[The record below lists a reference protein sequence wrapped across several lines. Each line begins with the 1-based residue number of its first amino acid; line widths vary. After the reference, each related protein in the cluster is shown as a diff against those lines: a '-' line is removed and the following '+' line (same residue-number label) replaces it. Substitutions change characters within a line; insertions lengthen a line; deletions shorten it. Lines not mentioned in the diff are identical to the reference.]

1 MTDTTSPSGTVENAP
16 TSFSLNEGVSA
27 IESLLSDDLEGDL
40 KSADVAKPA
49 EAKTDATEEAED
61 DADLVLDDDETGDV
75 AEPETEAPPAI
86 TDDYEIEVDGEKITL
101 GQLKRNNLFQR
112 DYSKKTEQLAQERQ
126 ALQAESQKLRS
137 EFENELRKRF
147 EFIDQY
153 ANKFIPQ
160 KPVYDPADPIGYL
173 EAQQAYEQQMGEW
186 TQLQQLKEQELSQ
199 MTEKQQEQAKEWEAE
214 QRNVLF
220 TKVPAL
226 KTEDKRKKFLED
238 VPAVAFTHYGVTP
251 EEFSNLKDGRY
262 LAILHDAIQYR
273 KAVAKS
279 KEVKQQV
286 VTKPK
291 LNDKQRMNVQGAQVR
306 DRLGRFEQLR
316 KSGTIDD
323 AARSIM
329 DFVD

>member
-1 MTDTTSPSGTVENAP
+1 M
-16 TSFSLNEGVSA
+16 NEGVSA

-40 KSADVAKPA
+40 KSTDVAKPA
-49 EAKTDATEEAED
+49 EAKTDATEDADD
-61 DADLVLDDDETGDV
+61 DADLVLDDDESGDV
-75 AEPETEAPPAI
+75 ADIEPEAPLAI
-86 TDDYEIEVDGEKITL
+86 DDNYEIEVDGEKITL

-112 DYSKKTEQLAQERQ
+112 DYSKKTEQLAQERN
-126 ALQAESQKLRS
+126 ALQAEAQKLRS
-137 EFENELRKRF
+137 EVEDEFRKRF

-153 ANKFIPQ
+153 ANRFIPQ

-173 EAQQAYEQQMGEW
+173 EAQQVYEQQMGEW
-186 TQLQQLKEQELSQ
+186 TQLQSMKDQELSQ
-199 MTEKQQEQAKEWEAE
+199 MTEKQQAEAKEWEAE

-238 VPAVAFTHYGVTP
+238 VPAVAFAHYGVTP
-251 EEFSNLKDGRY
+251 DEFSNLKDGRY

-291 LNDKQRMNVQGAQVR
+291 LNEKQRMNVQGAQER
-306 DRLGRFEQLR
+306 DRMGRFEALR
-316 KSGTIDD
+316 KSGSIDA